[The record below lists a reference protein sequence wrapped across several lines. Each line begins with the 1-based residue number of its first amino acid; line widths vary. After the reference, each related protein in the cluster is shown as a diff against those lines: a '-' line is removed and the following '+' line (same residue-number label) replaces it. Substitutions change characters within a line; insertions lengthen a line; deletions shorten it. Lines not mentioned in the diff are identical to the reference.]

1 MLKQLHS
8 NTGTDNEIVEKAM
21 RGEYDFSHPQWR
33 YVSERVKDLIEKLL
47 VVDSDERLTSREAF
61 EHPWIQKKR
70 VMQASSPSCHKM
82 KDIFLSIDKYATL
95 DPFRKMVFAMIV
107 FYESA
112 QKLDDVRDIFHEV
125 DRNGNGTID
134 VIEFGNAY
142 KEFVDKSMAVMDDDE
157 SREEDIQRLFRAL
170 DADNTGTISYSDFVV
185 GALSSLVEIDNI
197 TLRKVFEALDT
208 DNAGTITR
216 EKIKAFITE
225 DGPYSKEQVD
235 DIVENANVLD
245 NGYIE
250 FEKFR
255 ELMQMGSLNIISTGE
270 E

>member
-1 MLKQLHS
+1 MKQIV
-8 NTGTDNEIVEKAM
+8 GTSYFLAPEIAKECGYNERCDLWSMGVILYM
-21 RGEYDFSHPQWR
+21 ILCGE
-33 YVSERVKDLIEKLL
+33 
-47 VVDSDERLTSREAF
+47 A
-61 EHPWIQKKR
+61 
-70 VMQASSPSCHKM
+70 
-82 KDIFLSIDKYATL
+82 
-95 DPFRKMVFAMIV
+95 PFFGN
-107 FYESA
+107 
-112 QKLDDVRDIFHEV
+112 
-125 DRNGNGTID
+125 RNGNGTID